1 MSDQSTV
8 LGDVRRVTR
17 GVIKGKPD
25 RQFLSAGD
33 EFQLSP
39 GGAQRVPQLAKRVT
53 RRVSGSPGG
62 EATSH
67 AAQSAAHQARK
78 SPQTRPTKEAA
89 VSGVV

>member
-1 MSDQSTV
+1 MTDQCMV
-8 LGDVRRVTR
+8 LVKSGRVTR
-17 GVIKGKPD
+17 EVFKGERD
-25 RQFLSAGD
+25 RHLLNAGD
-33 EFQLSP
+33 EFPLSP

-62 EATSH
+62 EATSQ

-78 SPQTRPTKEAA
+78 SPQTRPPKGAA